1 MNKIRK
7 LLIPAL
13 FLCLTLSGTAVIKSN
28 AEETQ
33 GEQASAGSALEDE
46 NPERLEEVTGMD
58 ENGDIY
64 EVDDSEGT
72 VEQPKIR
79 MFSRAASVQVVNFR
93 TKGNATTNYTEYGT
107 GASGYTNGAY
117 GADAAYL
124 GTYNGRVRFMLS
136 GVVGEV
142 AASEVQLVDF
152 SSAKSVSCY
161 KVSDGRLLHYITQ
174 DMSTT
179 GHATSLDNGNAP
191 SYLSGGTTYYSY
203 DGHYFYTDYAVML
216 ADYQNQTR
224 SNSVNAGS
232 PYYNYY
238 QYLPL
243 RSTSSY
249 SAAQLNSLIN
259 AKAGSSS
266 KMYNI
271 GEYLTSAQNTYGVN
285 ALLIAGVGAN
295 ESGWGKSSISHDKNN
310 LFGLNAVDSS
320 PGTSASTYASVQE
333 CIRQFADGWMSRG
346 YLDTSDWRYKGGF
359 LGNKGSGINVSYA
372 SDPYWGERAANL
384 IWYLDRNGGGQDA
397 NAYSIGIKDTIN
409 TTHNSVNVRN
419 GSNTSSTALYKTGA
433 WSNYAVL
440 IQNTTAENGFYR
452 IQSDSVLT
460 ADRSAIVTSTGAYNF
475 DQMYAYISADYVTL
489 VNQGANTEVKKE
501 LSSIYVSQAPSKVTY
516 TAGEN
521 FDPAGIIV
529 MAKWS
534 DGSETDVTQ
543 DVTYSAGVLQSG
555 TASVTVT
562 YTSEGV
568 TKTVQQAVTVTDPVT
583 VDAVSIN
590 PAQVELHPGDSL
602 TFGIAVTGSGN
613 PSSQAEWSV
622 SGAVSADTKID
633 ANGRLQIGADETAQS
648 LTVTAVPAADTSK
661 SAAATVTIVPAE
673 TPDESSPSGDPEVSE
688 PIQEPDETPDADEPE
703 TETPDAGTED
713 PVKTEESLQDEATG
727 IWVKG
732 TFAEGTTVTAEP
744 VAEGSDQY
752 ASYIEPVK
760 NHTILGVYDIK
771 LSQEL
776 ADGESVQLGVPID
789 AAYNGQE
796 FIILHYTEK
805 DGQTF
810 QETYKDT
817 IEDGQAVIQVAGF
830 SPYVIA
836 LNDAPAEEPENVDT
850 DVAGTDNAGTDAVGT
865 DSVVPPAN
873 MAPSTG
879 ENSSTG
885 TNSVVTGNEITDTQD
900 SSSPSNQTDQ
910 GSDTTTNGTTQTT
923 DNKEQTIDQTQDT
936 SNAKNTQNG
945 QNTTSNPSEN
955 QKQNKSAPKTGDDN
969 QIGIWIVMLCLAV
982 AGVAYW
988 VYEKKKSVK

>member
-124 GTYNGRVRFMLS
+124 GTNNGKVRFMLS

-152 SSAKSVSCY
+152 ASAKSVSCY

-673 TPDESSPSGDPEVSE
+673 TPDESSPSGDPEASE
-688 PIQEPDETPDADEPE
+688 PTQEPEETPDADEPE

-776 ADGESVQLGVPID
+776 ADGESVQLGIPVD

-796 FIILHYTEK
+796 FLILHYAGK
-805 DGQTF
+805 DGKTF

-850 DVAGTDNAGTDAVGT
+850 DVAGTDNAGTDPVGT